1 MTTLFLVRHG
11 LTEHTGKTL
20 YGRTRGISLD
30 DRGRAQARHLAERLA
45 PVRPT
50 AIYSSPLERC
60 IQTVEPLAAS
70 CRLPIRERD
79 GLIEMHAGSWT
90 GKPASRLRRTSAWR
104 EVQRAPAAFRFPGGG
119 EGFAEARDRAVAE
132 IDAIARRH
140 RRGRVV
146 VATHGDI
153 LRVIIGNLAGTPLD
167 AFQRI
172 VVDTASVSVVTIGR
186 EERRWVLLVN
196 DTGGLERFAPGG
208 GTPPWE
214 AARSTDR
221 QRTSSNLRG

>member
-1 MTTLFLVRHG
+1 MTILFLVRHG
-11 LTEHTGKTL
+11 LTAHTGQTL
-20 YGRTRGISLD
+20 YGRTRGIQLD
-30 DRGRAQARHLAERLA
+30 DRGRAQARHLAERLV

-60 IQTVEPLAAS
+60 VQTVEPLAAS

-79 GLIEMHAGSWT
+79 GLIEMDVGSWT
-90 GKPASRLRRTSAWR
+90 GRPLSRLRRSRAWR
-104 EVQRAPAAFRFPGGG
+104 EVQRSPAAFRFPGGG

-132 IDAIARRH
+132 IGAIARRH
-140 RRGRVV
+140 PRGRVV

-153 LRVIIGNLAGTPLD
+153 LRVIIGNVAGAPLD
-167 AFQRI
+167 DFQRI
-172 VVDTASVSVVTIGR
+172 VVDTASVSVVTFGR
-186 EERRWVLLVN
+186 QGGSWVLLVN

-214 AARSTDR
+214 AAGPDDGKRPR
-221 QRTSSNLRG
+221 SNLRG